1 MLSTEASL
9 LHPTEDFRPQ
19 FPDRWI
25 SPPPGIF
32 SSPRHWSVRECGSDS
47 AGVEKLVA
55 GGAEVGLRVPGRQ
68 VRVIDRCPTARRQA
82 AGGRLVDV
90 LEPMTG
96 RAAGAV
102 VRRRRRRVPRHDAAV
117 GGQLAVDGAGG
128 AVRAPGVV
136 AGGAARLARRA
147 TERPGLG
154 VGVSRGHERREQLLL
169 LATAGV
175 SVEHLAERAWIVDV
189 ITAKV
194 AVRSV
199 TPFPASSSSSSSKQ
213 LAMAPLNRCSAA
225 PYKQYSTYNVGYVY
239 NVT

>member
-1 MLSTEASL
+1 M
-9 LHPTEDFRPQ
+9 
-19 FPDRWI
+19 
-25 SPPPGIF
+25 
-32 SSPRHWSVRECGSDS
+32 RHGTGSDS
-47 AGVEKLVA
+47 AGVEELVA

-102 VRRRRRRVPRHDAAV
+102 VRRRRVPRHDAAV

-175 SVEHLAERAWIVDV
+175 SAEHLAERAWIVDV

-194 AVRSV
+194 AVRPV
-199 TPFPASSSSSSSKQ
+199 TPFPASVT
-213 LAMAPLNRCSAA
+213 N
-225 PYKQYSTYNVGYVY
+225 TYG
-239 NVT
+239 